1 MKKVKFNQR
10 YGHFNAVIAGK
21 KTQFHQV
28 EKRLINYLTENYPTS
43 KIDRLD
49 MPVSWEECDKIIVH
63 LATPRH
69 LLPSCGA
76 SFQYRPAY
84 RIGEILEVV
93 GTRGKVQIR
102 ITDIHIE
109 RLCNATVK
117 EVLNEGF
124 FKMKIDSYNQYCYND
139 LETNDV
145 IYFHTHCQA
154 WISQLYRLY
163 DSDLVL
169 SNPYSV
175 VYEFELMHNS

>member
-1 MKKVKFNQR
+1 MKNVKFNQR
-10 YGHFNAVIAGK
+10 YGHHQAIITGK
-21 KTQFHQV
+21 KIQFHQV
-28 EKRLINYLTENYPTS
+28 EKRLINYLAENYPTS

-49 MPVSWEECDKIIVH
+49 MPVSWEECDKIAVH
-63 LATPRH
+63 LT
-69 LLPSCGA
+69 CGA
-76 SFQYRPAY
+76 SFQYTPAY

-102 ITDIHIE
+102 ITNIHIE
-109 RLCNATVK
+109 RLCNATAK
-117 EVLNEGF
+117 EVLNEGL
-124 FKMKIDSYNQYCYND
+124 FKMKIDTYNQYCYND

-145 IYFHTHCQA
+145 IYFRTHCQA

-175 VYEFELMHNS
+175 VYEFEKVES